1 MLRLFYSL
9 GSTRFFKVAR
19 ARHPGGLMVV
29 KVFTIQDQ
37 GVNLS
42 NDQDKISAI
51 KKLLDGCP
59 NCLSFQYA
67 IVSFDCLEILRIVQ
81 VL

>member
-1 MLRLFYSL
+1 
-9 GSTRFFKVAR
+9 
-19 ARHPGGLMVV
+19 MVV

-67 IVSFDCLEILRIVQ
+67 IVTERAGFIV
-81 VL
+81 